1 MGEEL
6 TIQVVIP
13 AYEPDDKLIK
23 FCKDLHKNGFKN
35 IIVVNDGSSTG
46 YDALFY
52 ETAKVE
58 GCTVLR
64 HAVNQGKGR
73 ALKTNQFSDG
83 GVGCITADSDGQH
96 KPEDVLKCAKLFYE
110 NTDRLIMG
118 SRNFDSEDIPWKS
131 KLGNELT
138 KKVCSYLCGIK
149 VSDTQTGLRGIP
161 HEFMKELM
169 NVPGERFEFETN
181 MLIETQGIVKID
193 EIPIQTIYDSKE
205 NHKTHFD
212 PIRDSIKIYRIF
224 GRIFT
229 RYIISSLSSS
239 VLDLLLFVWFCNL
252 FHSEKGMLYIGVS
265 TVMARIF
272 SAVYNY
278 LINYK
283 FVFASKKRIKVSS
296 GKYFVL
302 ELVAPAGFLADT
314 EKTYEVNLQ
323 YADQQTPL
331 VWKGITAKNQAI
343 SVEIDLRKVF
353 ETGFGTNEYA
363 KSDGAVFGLYNA
375 KYC

>member
-1 MGEEL
+1 MNEK
-6 TIQVVIP
+6 IIPIVIP
-13 AYEPDDKLIK
+13 SYEPDERLIILIENIRK
-23 FCKDLHKNGFKN
+23 SFSGII
-35 IIVVNDGSSTG
+35 IIVDDGSG
-46 YDALFY
+46 EKYKHLFD
-52 ETAKVE
+52 TVHKLD
-58 GCTVLR
+58 CTVLT
-64 HAVNQGKGR
+64 HAVNLGKGR
-73 ALKTNQFSDG
+73 ALKNAFNFVLYHYPEAI
-83 GVGCITADSDGQH
+83 GVITADSDGQH
-96 KPEDVLKCAKLFYE
+96 TWEDIQRCMDALYNAPE
-110 NTDRLIMG
+110 RLILG
-118 SRNFDSEDIPWKS
+118 CRKFLNRDIPWKS
-131 KLGNELT
+131 RFGNELT
-138 KKVCSYLCGIK
+138 RKVCGFLCNVK

-161 HEFMKELM
+161 KQFMEKLM

-239 VLDLLLFVWFCNL
+239 VLDLLLFAWFCNL

-283 FVFASKKRIKVSS
+283 FVFGSKERIKVSS

-302 ELVAPAGFLADT
+302 VFFQMTASALLVMWGVKVLPFISEVMVKMMIDT
-314 EKTYEVNLQ
+314 ILFF
-323 YADQQTPL
+323 
-331 VWKGITAKNQAI
+331 I
-343 SVEIDLRKVF
+343 SYKIQRNF
-353 ETGFGTNEYA
+353 IF
-363 KSDGAVFGLYNA
+363 
-375 KYC
+375 